1 MYPTQLCP
9 PQPHPF
15 DTSIHIYII
24 LFYNKSSFEP
34 LLNLAYHFDPLFWMV
49 FPHVLSAM
57 GLGKSRV
64 EYRDGW
70 V

>member
-1 MYPTQLCP
+1 MHRTGSRLV
-9 PQPHPF
+9 
-15 DTSIHIYII
+15 
-24 LFYNKSSFEP
+24 LFYNKSSFDP